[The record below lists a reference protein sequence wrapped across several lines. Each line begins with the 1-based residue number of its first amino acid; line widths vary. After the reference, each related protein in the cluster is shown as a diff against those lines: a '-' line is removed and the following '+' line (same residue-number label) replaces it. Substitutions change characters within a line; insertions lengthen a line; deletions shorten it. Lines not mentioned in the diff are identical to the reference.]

1 MRLLPTFEEVEADS
15 VPKCPDFDADC
26 EDVTDKLCC
35 YLGLPELGLAHGY
48 CPYLVVMATD
58 NER

>member
-1 MRLLPTFEEVEADS
+1 MRLLPTLEEVEAGS

-35 YLGLPELGLAHGY
+35 YLGLPDLGLAHGY
-48 CPYLVVMATD
+48 CPYLVVT
-58 NER
+58 NG